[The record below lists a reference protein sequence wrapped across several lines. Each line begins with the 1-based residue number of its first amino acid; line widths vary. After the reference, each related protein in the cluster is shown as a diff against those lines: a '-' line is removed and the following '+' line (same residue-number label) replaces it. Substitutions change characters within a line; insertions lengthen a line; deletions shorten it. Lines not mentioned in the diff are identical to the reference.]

1 MGLRML
7 AANAIAHGDRTRPR
21 SARSRELPVRARRSP
36 QGPAL
41 SIDPQ
46 NAGEPP
52 AEFLGRSPSR
62 I

>member
-21 SARSRELPVRARRSP
+21 SGRSRELPVRARRSP

>member
-1 MGLRML
+1 MGLRTL

-21 SARSRELPVRARRSP
+21 SGRSRELPVRARRSP

-41 SIDPQ
+41 SIDPH